1 MDLVELYF
9 FYFDGLAPLGNVPTC
24 YTLIKKI
31 SEFTAER
38 SCYMLHTYL
47 TTTWRLR
54 YPIIG
59 APMAYV
65 GRGRLAHAVSHAGG
79 LGMFGIGSTESVAFL
94 AQEAAVARGND
105 RARFGIGMHA
115 WAIEKRPDLLDAAIE
130 ANPFLI
136 SLSFGSAASYVKR
149 LHQHGIL
156 LATQVNS
163 RAEAMQAERDG
174 VDLIVAQGMEAGGHV
189 TGEVSTLPLLQ
200 AVLDAVR
207 VPVLAAGGIASPR
220 GVAAALAAGAEGV
233 WVGTALLASPECEN
247 TEQARARLVQAQETE
262 TILTRAF
269 DVAQGLAWPPEYP
282 GRALRNHFTDQ
293 WHSRI
298 DALPQEAEARQQLA
312 EAIASKNYDL
322 AQIYAGEA
330 VGLVTRQQPAGDVIQ
345 NLGEGAER
353 LLRDRSALLLEGHR
367 AGTGQGEGNESI

>member
-1 MDLVELYF
+1 MLY
-9 FYFDGLAPLGNVPTC
+9 
-24 YTLIKKI
+24 
-31 SEFTAER
+31 
-38 SCYMLHTYL
+38 TYL
-47 TTTWRLR
+47 TTTWGLR
-54 YPIIG
+54 YPIVG

-65 GRGRLAHAVSHAGG
+65 GRGRLAHAVSLAGG
-79 LGMFGIGSTESVAFL
+79 LGMFGIGSTEAVEFL

-115 WAIEKRPDLLDAAIE
+115 WAVEKRPELLDAAIE
-130 ANPFLI
+130 ARPFLI
-136 SLSFGSAASYVKR
+136 SLSFGSAASYVER

-163 RAEAMQAERDG
+163 RAEAIQAEQDG
-174 VDLIVAQGMEAGGHV
+174 VDLIVAQGVEAGGHV
-189 TGEVSTLPLLQ
+189 SGEVSTLPLLQ

-220 GVAAALAAGAEGV
+220 GVAAALAAGAAGV

-247 TEQARARLVQAQETE
+247 TEQARSRIVQAQETE

-269 DVAQGLAWPPEYP
+269 DVAQGLAWPPQYP
-282 GRALRNHFTDQ
+282 GRALRNRFTDQ

-298 DALPQEAEARQQLA
+298 DALPQASEVRQQLA

-322 AQIYAGEA
+322 AHIYAGEA
-330 VGLVTRQQPAGDVIQ
+330 VGLVNRQRPAGEVIQ
-345 NLGEGAER
+345 DLGEGAER
-353 LLRDRSALLLEGHR
+353 LLRERSALLL
-367 AGTGQGEGNESI
+367 AGQGEGN